1 MASNRPVNVD
11 SGQLPSLGAGLH
23 FMRKSASHEPLGL
36 DASPSSR
43 ADSDTGTCLVKA
55 TVFLSL
61 LCHLPCCVTPSGV
74 CSNMIGRLPQT
85 KLTLLLSESAF
96 LVGSSAEDDV
106 FAEGSSETAVVLS
119 SPSKNEPLQTNPS
132 SIDAQGI
139 YPGTACMFVANLSQ
153 PYDDRALEL
162 EVTKCF
168 SQFGEV
174 WVKIKRDGSQMP
186 FAFCQFT
193 KDDHAQNAVK
203 FGKGMVILGRPCR
216 TEMARA
222 HSSFIVFK
230 KSGDPTSLSEATDL
244 LSQLG
249 EVAKA
254 EFLHEDIQAS
264 LHIPRAVLV
273 TYKMYDNRRDP
284 VKYFAQSQNFLV
296 IANDPKRIPDINAV
310 ALFRPKWDGG
320 RELMEQ
326 YDKDRR
332 SAFVG
337 NLPLS
342 MSEELLRDIAS
353 SCGEVVSIQL
363 YKKMIPGGN
372 GTLYT
377 LWKSFVVQSNFSQGL
392 KHCFGFVEF
401 KRPDA
406 ADDLVTSVH
415 GSEIEGH
422 RVRVE
427 RKHSRTFTTPQR
439 APMQLR
445 HVRSTIPRRRLFGD
459 SEVPSPADGLDV
471 TSPTGGFRAS
481 VHAMTCNS
489 KSFSYSRGRRPRAT
503 IFNPDTS
510 VGKAL
515 SSGDLRHAA
524 SQDISLCQETSIQPS
539 DVARLEAISLSK
551 KAVEFQLPGSERAGE
566 PVSQGTVSGAERQA
580 EDPTTPNHE
589 TRDDTQEMKPRAG
602 SPPQADCNVPFPQP
616 PPMSWVPT
624 YSPYGYPYVSAP
636 MTPQGGP
643 GMMYG
648 GYMAPPF
655 YGAMYDMFGNLMLSP
670 TPMMSPYPAS
680 HPPDDAPGRTETTDT
695 QQADPRNAPE

>member
-1 MASNRPVNVD
+1 MDIGKP
-11 SGQLPSLGAGLH
+11 PSLGAGLH

-43 ADSDTGTCLVKA
+43 AASDMGIKRVST
-55 TVFLSL
+55 S
-61 LCHLPCCVTPSGV
+61 VTQSPSKSPKKNQRQAA
-74 CSNMIGRLPQT
+74 SNEDASKPTNQST
-85 KLTLLLSESAF
+85 F

-106 FAEGSSETAVVLS
+106 FAEGPSETAVVLS
-119 SPSKNEPLQTNPS
+119 CSSKNELMHANPS
-132 SIDAQGI
+132 TIDAQGI

-153 PYDDRALEL
+153 PYDDRTLEL

-193 KDDHAQNAVK
+193 RLWTETLILSRHRKMIMHKTLSNLAKAWLYSDGHAGQK
-203 FGKGMVILGRPCR
+203 WLELIR
-216 TEMARA
+216 
-222 HSSFIVFK
+222 
-230 KSGDPTSLSEATDL
+230 SGDPTSLAEATDL
-244 LSQLG
+244 LGQLG

-254 EFLHEDIQAS
+254 EFVQEDIRTT
-264 LHIPRAVLV
+264 LRIPRAVVV

-296 IANDPKRIPDINAV
+296 IANDPKKIPDNNALG
-310 ALFRPKWDGG
+310 LFRPPTWDGG

-332 SAFVG
+332 SAFIG

-342 MSEELLRDIAS
+342 MTEDLLQNIAS
-353 SCGEVVSIQL
+353 SCGEVASIQL

-372 GTLYT
+372 
-377 LWKSFVVQSNFSQGL
+377 GL

-401 KRPDA
+401 KRPDS
-406 ADDLVTSVH
+406 ADDLVTSMH
-415 GSEIEGH
+415 GSDIEGH

-439 APMQLR
+439 APAQLR
-445 HVRSTIPRRRLFGD
+445 HVRSTIPRRRLFVDPELSASVEG
-459 SEVPSPADGLDV
+459 ADI

-489 KSFSYSRGRRPRAT
+489 KSFSYGRGRRPRVT
-503 IFNPDTS
+503 IFNPNTS
-510 VGKAL
+510 VAKAL

-524 SQDISLCQETSIQPS
+524 SQGIGLCQEAEIQPS
-539 DVARLEAISLSK
+539 EVAGLEAVSLNQKS
-551 KAVEFQLPGSERAGE
+551 VEFELPEHERDGE
-566 PVSQGTVSGAERQA
+566 PATQSIASEA
-580 EDPTTPNHE
+580 EDQAGHPATPKHE
-589 TRDDTQEMKPRAG
+589 TQEYTSEMKPRAA
-602 SPPQADCNVPFPQP
+602 SPTQADGNAAFPQP
-616 PPMSWVPT
+616 QPISWVPT
-624 YSPYGYPYVSAP
+624 YAHYGYPYMSAP
-636 MTPQGGP
+636 MTPQGAP

-655 YGAMYDMFGNLMLSP
+655 YGAMCDMYGNLMLSP
-670 TPMMSPYPAS
+670 PPMMSPYPTA
-680 HPPDDAPGRTETTDT
+680 HAADDTPGRNEEHTDM
-695 QQADPRNAPE
+695 QQSDTRNARE